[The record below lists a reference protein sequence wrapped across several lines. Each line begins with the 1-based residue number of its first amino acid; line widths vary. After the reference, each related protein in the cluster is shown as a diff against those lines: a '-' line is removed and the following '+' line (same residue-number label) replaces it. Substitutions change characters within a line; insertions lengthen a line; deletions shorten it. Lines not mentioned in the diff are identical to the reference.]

1 MMISEQIF
9 NDTISLISSDLNK
22 DIDNIILYKLKKK
35 FEGLCKDNCF
45 ILKNSVSIIKRSMGQ
60 IETHDNI
67 NHIKYNIHYKCD
79 ILTPNNGEKIECYVS
94 NISKMG
100 IIAYIKIPEKYRVN
114 ENNFENSPLI
124 IIIPNDIINDNNI
137 NINDINIG
145 QKLNIEILGSRIKYR
160 NEKIQ
165 IVGKII

>member
-1 MMISEQIF
+1 
-9 NDTISLISSDLNK
+9 
-22 DIDNIILYKLKKK
+22 
-35 FEGLCKDNCF
+35 
-45 ILKNSVSIIKRSMGQ
+45 
-60 IETHDNI
+60 
-67 NHIKYNIHYKCD
+67 
-79 ILTPNNGEKIECYVS
+79 
-94 NISKMG
+94 MG

-165 IVGKII
+165 IVGKIV